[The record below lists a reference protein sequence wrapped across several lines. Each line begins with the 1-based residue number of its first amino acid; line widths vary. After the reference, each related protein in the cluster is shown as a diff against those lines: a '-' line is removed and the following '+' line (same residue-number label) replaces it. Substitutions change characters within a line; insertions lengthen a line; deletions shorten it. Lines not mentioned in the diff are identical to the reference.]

1 MHDAKFA
8 TTAKGE
14 KALLEAAES
23 KKTEEFSTPSPTLV
37 NMATIEDD
45 DERLLARIG
54 YKQASSRNKRLAV
67 AFLTSG
73 RN

>member
-1 MHDAKFA
+1 MDNAKLA
-8 TTAKGE
+8 STAKGE

-23 KKTEEFSTPSPTLV
+23 QKTGEVSIPSPAL

-54 YKQASSRNKRLAV
+54 YKQASS
-67 AFLTSG
+67 
-73 RN
+73 